1 MSAQNLGYDCRGGR
15 RWGTQT
21 RHDFPMPASKAHP
34 AAAASMLAVDSPGQ
48 SVRRVNRGSA
58 VLLGLAVISA
68 SATVSFG
75 VWMASYAQH
84 ISH

>member
-1 MSAQNLGYDCRGGR
+1 
-15 RWGTQT
+15 
-21 RHDFPMPASKAHP
+21 MPARKTHRATG
-34 AAAASMLAVDSPGQ
+34 ASVLTIDSPAQ
-48 SVRRVNRGSA
+48 SMRRVSRGSA
-58 VLLGLAVISA
+58 MLLGLAIVGA

>member
-1 MSAQNLGYDCRGGR
+1 MHRA
-15 RWGTQT
+15 T
-21 RHDFPMPASKAHP
+21 ASV
-34 AAAASMLAVDSPGQ
+34 LTIDSP
-48 SVRRVNRGSA
+48 SPSMRRVNRGSA
-58 VLLGLAVISA
+58 MLLGLALVSA

>member
-1 MSAQNLGYDCRGGR
+1 
-15 RWGTQT
+15 
-21 RHDFPMPASKAHP
+21 MPARKTHP
-34 AAAASMLAVDSPGQ
+34 ADAASMLAVDSPAP

-58 VLLGLAVISA
+58 MLLGLAVISA

>member
-1 MSAQNLGYDCRGGR
+1 
-15 RWGTQT
+15 
-21 RHDFPMPASKAHP
+21 MPARKTHRAT
-34 AAAASMLAVDSPGQ
+34 AASVLTVDSPTP
-48 SVRRVNRGSA
+48 SMRRVSRGSA
-58 VLLGLAVISA
+58 MLLGLALVSA

>member
-1 MSAQNLGYDCRGGR
+1 MSAR
-15 RWGTQT
+15 
-21 RHDFPMPASKAHP
+21 KAHR
-34 AAAASMLAVDSPGQ
+34 ATAASVLTVDTPAPSM
-48 SVRRVNRGSA
+48 RRVNRGSA
-58 VLLGLAVISA
+58 MLLGLALVSA

>member
-1 MSAQNLGYDCRGGR
+1 MSARK
-15 RWGTQT
+15 TQ
-21 RHDFPMPASKAHP
+21 P
-34 AAAASMLAVDSPGQ
+34 AAAASMLAVDSAAP
-48 SVRRVNRGSA
+48 SVRRVDRGA
-58 VLLGLAVISA
+58 AMLLGLAVISA

>member
-1 MSAQNLGYDCRGGR
+1 MWAQSLGYDCFPGR
-15 RWGTQT
+15 RKYPET
-21 RHDFPMPASKAHP
+21 REDFPMPARNTHH
-34 AAAASMLAVDSPGQ
+34 AAATSVLAVDSPAP
-48 SVRRVNRGSA
+48 SERRVSRGSA
-58 VLLGLAVISA
+58 MLLGLAIIGA

>member
-1 MSAQNLGYDCRGGR
+1 M
-15 RWGTQT
+15 
-21 RHDFPMPASKAHP
+21 
-34 AAAASMLAVDSPGQ
+34 
-48 SVRRVNRGSA
+48 
-58 VLLGLAVISA
+58 LLGLAVISA

>member
-1 MSAQNLGYDCRGGR
+1 
-15 RWGTQT
+15 
-21 RHDFPMPASKAHP
+21 MPARKTHR
-34 AAAASMLAVDSPGQ
+34 AAASVLTVDSP
-48 SVRRVNRGSA
+48 SPSMRRVNRGSA
-58 VLLGLAVISA
+58 MLLGLALVSA

>member
-1 MSAQNLGYDCRGGR
+1 MATSKTHHAATAAVFTIDSA
-15 RWGTQT
+15 
-21 RHDFPMPASKAHP
+21 
-34 AAAASMLAVDSPGQ
+34 SPTM
-48 SVRRVNRGSA
+48 RRVNRGSA
-58 VLLGLAVISA
+58 MLLGLAVVSA

>member
-1 MSAQNLGYDCRGGR
+1 MSAQNLGYDCRQGR
-15 RWGTQT
+15 RKCPET
-21 RHDFPMPASKAHP
+21 RHDFPMPVRNTHP
-34 AAAASMLAVDSPGQ
+34 ADVASMLAVDSPAP

-58 VLLGLAVISA
+58 MLLGLAVISA

>member
-1 MSAQNLGYDCRGGR
+1 MSAQNLGHDCRGGR
-15 RWGTQT
+15 RKCPQT
-21 RHDFPMPASKAHP
+21 RHDFPMSARKTHP
-34 AAAASMLAVDSPGQ
+34 AATTSMVAVDSAAP
-48 SVRRVNRGSA
+48 SMRRVDRGSA
-58 VLLGLAVISA
+58 MLLGLAVISA